1 MSLPRF
7 ILRCIFVWLLSL
19 APVLAGAQSSAL
31 HNHSALDVGW
41 DFCVQDPPLHL
52 RPSVGA
58 PHARLSL
65 PRLFQ
70 GHPDC
75 LLAVLTARLCGFSQE
90 VLRVGE
96 ASHPGPN
103 HSDGPLSSCSNL
115 VIGCSNPSGLRGK
128 ESLLVDMGPG
138 IWSLSETQLSTVTQ
152 QSSIKK
158 LRYEARALNRNVRIH
173 CGAPAAL
180 RSTSNW
186 AGAYTGV
193 MQLGDCP
200 STSVSIQWPLG
211 VFETGRVQIVQHL
224 LGHIPVTVGNL
235 YGYPQSPLWPDAR
248 QRTDNLLEAF
258 TSELVIGRSGL
269 RVICGDFNHD
279 DDKLQQL
286 SIWRLQGWVEVQA
299 HAAALWGQDVVPT
312 CKHTT
317 RRDMLW
323 MSPEMAAWLTS
334 VRVLEVFAEHS
345 FVVAAFSVP
354 MQNMPQW
361 SWPQPCLIPWSEVD
375 MSSWASVQC
384 PCRGPSE
391 GFGATAWM
399 THFARSYENS
409 LDGFVKGVPGARL
422 PSHSYGRSRRLAPQR
437 RTDPVIPLRRSRPG
451 EEAPRSDFLGLECK
465 RWFQQLRRLQSLHHA
480 TAAANPAAG
489 AVAYRIEL
497 WAAVRRA
504 KGFSPDFAHWWAQ
517 RPVQL
522 QGSPSQLPQGVPSA
536 SVASSIFTDFREN
549 YRKFECWH
557 LKQRCKVIKA
567 KLSESQN
574 QLYRSLRQPA
584 PSQVDTLIIH
594 RSYAILASE
603 PNTRQL
609 HLDAPVDTR
618 GASSWSVDG
627 QPVQVQSVEDD
638 VCVVE
643 DSFPFSD
650 AVELEQHQTL
660 SSVGHI
666 QDEFVS
672 LWRPRWQQHTGLPPE
687 HWDRLI
693 AFARAYLPRLHFSFP
708 DISISQ
714 WRQAIRRY
722 KPRAARGPDGWSKDD
737 LENMPDAW
745 AQSLLDLLHGIEQGR
760 YEWPEQLLQGFVC
773 SLLKPAGKGDAN
785 GFRPICLLSIIYRTW
800 SGIRAR
806 QAIAQLSGVVHDECF
821 GFVSGKSSSMLWWTL
836 QVQVELSCQGHQDA
850 FGMVGDIVKAFN
862 ALPRRPLLAA
872 AAALG
877 FPNHVLGPW
886 AAFLTGV
893 QRRFVVRDCVS
904 QPLLSTSGFC
914 EGCPLSPVA
923 MLLADLIY
931 HTYLKVFAPSIRSLS
946 YVDNLAVIGNNCG
959 QLAQGVNLSRCVC
972 DLLGLELDASKTYVW
987 AARPGSAA
995 SLRALSLP
1003 ICEHA
1008 RELGGF
1014 MSYGRRTRNAAL
1026 TLRCKALEPQWQA
1039 LRRSPAPFPFKLA
1052 ILPGKF
1058 WASALHGAVG
1068 CPLPSGC
1075 LTSLR
1080 AAAVKALGLK
1090 SAGSSSMI
1098 RLSLCPR
1105 METDPGFWV
1114 FWALLKDMRLHCQ
1127 RMPMLLLQWRSFMA
1141 SFNGDLFQGPFSQVL
1156 RFFADVHWRVLVPPI
1171 FEDHEGLRHDLLQI
1185 PMAMLR
1191 DVAERGWLNFVA
1203 RQHHHR
1209 QTMQDLEGIEASLV
1223 SLDAAQMSALDTA
1236 RLAAIQSGS
1245 FLAGASHAHYDA
1257 SQDGLC
1263 PHCHVPD
1270 DVEHRLRHCPQYEAA
1285 RDQDAWVL
1293 QHWDTLPTSLTHHLL
1308 PPASRLMPL
1317 LRAQLANL
1325 PDVTSQFNSVHTAA
1339 GRQNLFTDGACMLQ
1353 DVKGLALAGWGVISA
1368 STGEVVSCGPL
1379 HGVWQTAPR
1388 AELCAVISA
1397 VRWAIAMRVSVNLWT
1412 DCKHVVLGVQ
1422 RLLDSPWD
1430 PLPIDNQDL
1439 WSQLAQLLQQ
1449 IESGSLHIVHIP
1461 SHLDPARCES
1471 PFEEWVARNNAHADT
1486 VAGMANN
1493 NRSYAFQQLY
1503 LQVINEQLELK
1514 SIIRALRGIFFRV
1527 AAQTLQ
1533 EKGRA
1538 VAEDQREAEDTQQ
1551 VPLPVG
1557 VLRSETMAEAFPLD
1571 WRRRCEAIQIDL
1583 PAQFIIAVTE
1593 FFMQQDGDAAVA
1605 FEVSWIEFAFLVTV
1619 ADVLEFPAFHPTAG
1633 VWVNARDM
1641 ALRPP
1646 LSAAVQ
1652 IRLLRRALCASLK
1665 ACAVQVTFLK
1675 GCAAVPCGLLMRS
1688 PGLLMGVEFGLM
1700 KKARAR
1706 LSEFTATRPIRK
1718 SCDLS
1723 RRIAG

>member
-1 MSLPRF
+1 M
-7 ILRCIFVWLLSL
+7 
-19 APVLAGAQSSAL
+19 
-31 HNHSALDVGW
+31 
-41 DFCVQDPPLHL
+41 
-52 RPSVGA
+52 
-58 PHARLSL
+58 
-65 PRLFQ
+65 
-70 GHPDC
+70 
-75 LLAVLTARLCGFSQE
+75 
-90 VLRVGE
+90 
-96 ASHPGPN
+96 
-103 HSDGPLSSCSNL
+103 
-115 VIGCSNPSGLRGK
+115 
-128 ESLLVDMGPG
+128 
-138 IWSLSETQLSTVTQ
+138 
-152 QSSIKK
+152 
-158 LRYEARALNRNVRIH
+158 
-173 CGAPAAL
+173 
-180 RSTSNW
+180 
-186 AGAYTGV
+186 
-193 MQLGDCP
+193 
-200 STSVSIQWPLG
+200 
-211 VFETGRVQIVQHL
+211 
-224 LGHIPVTVGNL
+224 
-235 YGYPQSPLWPDAR
+235 
-248 QRTDNLLEAF
+248 
-258 TSELVIGRSGL
+258 
-269 RVICGDFNHD
+269 
-279 DDKLQQL
+279 
-286 SIWRLQGWVEVQA
+286 
-299 HAAALWGQDVVPT
+299 
-312 CKHTT
+312 
-317 RRDMLW
+317 
-323 MSPEMAAWLTS
+323 
-334 VRVLEVFAEHS
+334 
-345 FVVAAFSVP
+345 
-354 MQNMPQW
+354 
-361 SWPQPCLIPWSEVD
+361 
-375 MSSWASVQC
+375 
-384 PCRGPSE
+384 
-391 GFGATAWM
+391 
-399 THFARSYENS
+399 
-409 LDGFVKGVPGARL
+409 
-422 PSHSYGRSRRLAPQR
+422 
-437 RTDPVIPLRRSRPG
+437 
-451 EEAPRSDFLGLECK
+451 
-465 RWFQQLRRLQSLHHA
+465 HHA

-1353 DVKGLALAGWGVISA
+1353 DVKGLALASWGVISA